1 MKNATVHRPEALNE
15 FEMIKVA
22 DWMDRRYPN
31 QHYTMT
37 PGNDCVWVYW
47 GSSVP
52 MNLYFIFRNGEIAD
66 VQVD

>member
-1 MKNATVHRPEALNE
+1 MKNATVYRPEALNE

-22 DWMDRRYPN
+22 DWMEKRYPN
-31 QHYTMT
+31 QFYTMT